1 MEENQNYNINNNHNN
16 YNYNNN
22 NYYNN
27 NSNKLK
33 IICLLI
39 VLLIYLFVHS
49 IIFIACLYDS
59 DIIVLNIIAGLDCLN
74 YIIESILILLF
85 LIKNNYDFYKCGY
98 FLSFLPIFYQICL
111 LVAIYIIYIN
121 EIRINNIS
129 FYAFT
134 VLMTISFVLESIIP
148 CLFYCFKRNELDYN
162 EINIKYL
169 L

>member
-85 LIKNNYDFYKCGY
+85 LIKNNYDFYKFGY
-98 FLSFLPIFYQICL
+98 ILSFLPIFYQVCL
-111 LVAIYIIYIN
+111 LFAIFIIYTN
-121 EIRINNIS
+121 KFRSNHNAY
-129 FYAFT
+129 FAFI
-134 VLMTISFVLESIIP
+134 VLMAISSVLESIIP
-148 CLFYCFKRNELDYN
+148 CIFYCFKRNELDYN
-162 EINIKYL
+162 DINI
-169 L
+169 